1 MNKDYMNVDKEIIKK
16 SINKKTCSKVK
27 FFYINKINK
36 LRRLT
41 IQIMNKINNN
51 QEMAENIY
59 TEHISQLQQMNF
71 YMEKL
76 EEELINIKNE
86 IKTKTEI
93 KTEN

>member
-16 SINKKTCSKVK
+16 SINTKTCCKVK

-51 QEMAENIY
+51 QEMAEDIY
-59 TEHISQLQQMNF
+59 TEHLSELQQMNF

-76 EEELINIKNE
+76 EEELINIKNK
-86 IKTKTEI
+86 IKSKV
-93 KTEN
+93 KSKK